1 MALSSLFGGKG
12 KGSADGTGP
21 SLAVAIGPASADGT
35 KTFAARILKAIHGND
50 VEALD
55 DALHG
60 WHAEAHREWDE
71 AQDKDDEGE

>member
-1 MALSSLFGGKG
+1 MALSSLFGGG
-12 KGSADGTGP
+12 KDKDGGDDAPSVALAIHPAATPDGS
-21 SLAVAIGPASADGT
+21 

-71 AQDKDDEGE
+71 QGDKDEGD